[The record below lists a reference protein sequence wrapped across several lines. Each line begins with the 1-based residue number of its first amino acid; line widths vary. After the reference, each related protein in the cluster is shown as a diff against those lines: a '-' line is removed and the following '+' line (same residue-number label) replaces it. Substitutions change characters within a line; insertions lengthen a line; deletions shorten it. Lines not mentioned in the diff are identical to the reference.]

1 MNGSRKSDKSVV
13 SMKRANKFTGA
24 SVNAEAVEKRDLA
37 EENLVQ
43 QNSFRAQRRAELQ
56 IALDRIRQKAAEDK
70 EMQFTSL
77 WHHVYNVDRLREAYY
92 SLKRK
97 ASAGVD
103 DVTWAEYGNDLEENL
118 KDLSER
124 LARGAYRAKP
134 VRRVFISKT
143 DGRQRPLGVPVLE
156 DKIVQKSAVWVMNSI
171 YEADFLGFSYGSRP
185 SRSAH
190 NALDA
195 VTVGIERRK
204 VNWVLDADISGF
216 FDAMNHDWIIKFIE
230 HRIADKRMV
239 RHIKKWLN
247 AGVLEDGVKT
257 RSEEGAPQGGSASP
271 LLANV
276 YLHYVFDV
284 WLQQW
289 RLKHA
294 RGEVIAVR
302 YVDDIIV
309 GFQHRFDAERFLKE
323 MKKRFLKFNLE
334 LHPTKTRLIEF
345 GRFVK
350 TNRNDRGDGKPETF
364 DFLGFTHMCGEK
376 RNGKFKVQRK
386 TIGRRKRA
394 KLAEIKQELKR
405 RMHTPL
411 PTQWKWLASVI
422 IGHCRYYGVPG
433 NRKSMD
439 TFRTEVI
446 KLWYKILRKRSQRDR
461 TTWERVSRLANQY
474 IPRVRI
480 VHPYPSQRLRV

>member
-1 MNGSRKSDKSVV
+1 MNDSRKSDKSVL
-13 SMKRANKFTGA
+13 SEKRRNKFSGA
-24 SVNAEAVEKRDLA
+24 PVKAEAVEKRDLA

-43 QNSFRAQRRAELQ
+43 QNSFRTQHRAELQ

-103 DVTWAEYGNDLEENL
+103 GVTWAEYGKDLETNL

-124 LARGAYRAKP
+124 LARGAYRAKA
-134 VRRVFISKT
+134 VRRVFINKS
-143 DGRQRPLGVPVLE
+143 DGGQRPIGVPVVE
-156 DKIVQKSAVWVMNSI
+156 DKIVQKSTVWVMNSI

-195 VTVGIERRK
+195 VTVGISRKK
-204 VNWVLDADISGF
+204 VNWVLDADVSGF
-216 FDAMNHDWIIKFIE
+216 YDAMNHDWIIKFVE

-257 RSEEGAPQGGSASP
+257 RSEEGSPQGGSVSP
-271 LLANV
+271 MLANV

-284 WLQQW
+284 WIQQW
-289 RLKHA
+289 RSKHA
-294 RGEVIAVR
+294 KGDVIAVR
-302 YVDDIIV
+302 YMDDIIV
-309 GFQHRFDAERFLKE
+309 GFQHRFEAEQFLSE
-323 MKKRFLKFNLE
+323 MKERFLKFNLK
-334 LHPTKTRLIEF
+334 LHPVKTRLIEF
-345 GRFVK
+345 GRFAK
-350 TNRNDRGDGKPETF
+350 SNRNERGDGKPETF
-364 DFLGFTHMCGEK
+364 DFLGFTHMCSEK
-376 RNGKFKVQRK
+376 RNGKFKVQRQ
-386 TIGRRKRA
+386 TIAKRKRA
-394 KLAEIKQELKR
+394 KLAEIKQEFKQ

-411 PTQWKWLASVI
+411 PAQWKWLASVI
-422 IGHCRYYGVPG
+422 TGHCRYYGVPG

-446 KLWYKILRKRSQRDR
+446 KLWYKILRRRSQKDK
-461 TTWERVSRLANQY
+461 TTWERVSRLADQY
-474 IPRVRI
+474 IPKVRI

>member
-1 MNGSRKSDKSVV
+1 MNGSRKSDKSVL
-13 SMKRANKFTGA
+13 SEKRRNKFAGA
-24 SVNAEAVEKRDLA
+24 PVKAEAVEKRDLA
-37 EENLVQ
+37 KENSVQ
-43 QNSFRAQRRAELQ
+43 QNSFRAQYRAELQ

-70 EMQFTSL
+70 GMQFTSL

-103 DVTWAEYGNDLEENL
+103 DVTWAGYGNDLEMNL

-124 LARGAYRAKP
+124 LVRGAYRAKP
-134 VRRVFISKT
+134 VRRVFINKS
-143 DGRQRPLGVPVLE
+143 DGRHRPLGVPVLE

-185 SRSAH
+185 LRSAH

-195 VTVGIERRK
+195 VTVGIERKK
-204 VNWVLDADISGF
+204 VSWVLDADISGF

-257 RSEEGAPQGGSASP
+257 RCEEGTPQGGSVSP

-289 RLKHA
+289 RRKHA

-309 GFQHRFDAERFLKE
+309 GFQHRSDAERFLKE
-323 MKKRFLKFNLE
+323 MRERFLKFNLE
-334 LHPTKTRLIEF
+334 LHPVKTRLIEF
-345 GRFVK
+345 GRFAK
-350 TNRNDRGDGKPETF
+350 SNRNDRGDGKPETF
-364 DFLGFTHMCGEK
+364 DFLGFTHMCGVTRK
-376 RNGKFKVQRK
+376 GKFKVQRK
-386 TIGRRKRA
+386 TIGKRKRA
-394 KLAEIKQELKR
+394 KLAGIKQELKR

-422 IGHCRYYGVPG
+422 VGHCRYYGVPG
-433 NRKSMD
+433 NRKAMD

-446 KLWYKILRKRSQRDR
+446 KLWYKILRRRSQVDR
-461 TTWERVSRLANQY
+461 TTWDRISRLASQY
-474 IPRVRI
+474 IPKVRT